1 MGTALARLYG
11 YADALIL
18 SLSILTTIGFQVTS
32 NFANDY
38 GDGIKGTDNEDRI
51 GPSRTLQSGL
61 LSGKELKQGVVLTA
75 IISFILALVL
85 VLYAFRENSIWNVTA
100 FLALGLASIWASIN
114 YTVGVSAYGYR
125 GLGDLFVFLFFGL
138 LSVLGSMFL
147 FTKFLTPASL
157 LPAICIGL
165 LSTAVLNLNNMRDY
179 ASDRKA
185 GKNTLVV
192 HLGLPRAKVYH
203 FMLLGLAFISMLAF
217 VWISYRNVRMFACLL
232 AFLPIIVHSRKVAT
246 LTNPAAFDPELKKI
260 ALSTFLL
267 AVLSYLLFNNFL

>member
-1 MGTALARLYG
+1 MGTALAGLYG
-11 YADALIL
+11 YSDAIIL
-18 SLSILTTIGFQVTS
+18 TLSILTTIAFQVTS

-51 GPSRTLQSGL
+51 GPSRTFQSGL
-61 LSGKELKQGVVLTA
+61 LSSKELKRGVA
-75 IISFILALVL
+75 IAALISLILSVTLI
-85 VLYAFRENSIWNVTA
+85 LYAFREENLWYISV
-100 FLALGLASIWASIN
+100 FLFLGLASIWASIN
-114 YTVGVSAYGYR
+114 YTVGTGAYGYK

-138 LSVLGSMFL
+138 VSVLGSMFL

-157 LPAICIGL
+157 LPAIGIGL

-192 HLGLPRAKVYH
+192 HMGLERAKTYH
-203 FMLLGLAFISMLAF
+203 LMLLAGAFASMLAF
-217 VWISYRNVRMFACLL
+217 VWISHRSIRMFGCLL
-232 AFLPIIVHSRKVAT
+232 AFLPVILHIRKVSGFRD
-246 LTNPAAFDPELKKI
+246 PASLDPELKKI

-267 AVLSYLLFNNFL
+267 AVLSYVLFNNFL